1 MEAWLAGTLVIA
13 NGASDV
19 VRYHCERSG
28 AGLLYE
34 DEVELAECLAF
45 LAEAPDSARQLAGR
59 GRAYV
64 LDNYQWDTVLDKVE
78 AALSGWTAGNP

>member
-1 MEAWLAGTLVIA
+1 MEAWLAGTMVIA
-13 NGASDV
+13 NGGSDV

-34 DEVELAECLAF
+34 DEFEFEECLAF
-45 LAEAPDSARQLAGR
+45 LASEPDAAAALAAKGR
-59 GRAYV
+59 SYV

-78 AALSGWTAGNP
+78 AALSSWTS